1 MLTILQKGYLE
12 EFLSRSEIISIL
24 QLAASEYESTGR
36 YATAIDMYFMLEEF
50 GRLEKDMK
58 SSDYLLKI
66 LQIINRELSQV
77 LIDGDNRQEVI
88 NTALKVNRKFSL
100 EKLTLKFD
108 NPMDL
113 KQFETFT
120 LLLQLTQFFDLYL
133 DSKFLEALQV

>member
-1 MLTILQKGYLE
+1 ME